1 MATREKPKTT
11 WNEFHHNKRK
21 HHTHRPWPTNNH
33 YCYQLDSLS
42 LSLIEKIYRKGP
54 KKRKSS
60 ILLNEMKWKTSCT
73 ATHHHH
79 IKRKSFSIH
88 LINFKEAMMMMM
100 EKISYLFIS
109 FIFITISE
117 HKQTKQKIGKISNQI
132 KFLGCCFVL

>member
-1 MATREKPKTT
+1 
-11 WNEFHHNKRK
+11 
-21 HHTHRPWPTNNH
+21 
-33 YCYQLDSLS
+33 
-42 LSLIEKIYRKGP
+42 
-54 KKRKSS
+54 
-60 ILLNEMKWKTSCT
+60 MKWKTSCT

-100 EKISYLFIS
+100 EKNSYLFIS

-132 KFLGCCFVL
+132 KFLGCCFVLWTELNRKTKIQIKNSLGKKFRLKPSSYLVMDFHIFLKWNEYSGHEFHKTFLNLNS